1 MSICRRIKIDPYLSP
16 CTKLKSKW
24 IKHLNINSTTPN
36 VIEEKVGSGIQCMD
50 TGDHF
55 LNITP
60 VAQTLRATI
69 NETSW
74 NQEASVKQRT
84 LSIRQKAAY

>member
-1 MSICRRIKIDPYLSP
+1 MH
-16 CTKLKSKW
+16 KLKSKC
-24 IKHLNINSTTPN
+24 IKDLNIKPATLNF
-36 VIEEKVGSGIQCMD
+36 IEEKVGSTFECTS

-69 NETSW
+69 NEWDLLKLKS
-74 NQEASVKQRT
+74 SG
-84 LSIRQKAAY
+84 KAKDTVNRAKWQPTE

>member
-1 MSICRRIKIDPYLSP
+1 MKIDSYLSP

-24 IKHLNINSTTPN
+24 IKVLNVKQATLDLT
-36 VIEEKVGSGIQCMD
+36 EEKVGSTLEYFG

-60 VAQTLRATI
+60 VAQTLTETI
-69 NETSW
+69 NKWELLKLK
-74 NQEASVKQRT
+74 N
-84 LSIRQKAAY
+84 LL